1 MSGPAPLRPATEP
14 FRLLFVC
21 TGNTC
26 RSPMAEA
33 MARRGIERRGWAH
46 VEVRSAGVATV
57 DGEPASEGARRAAAR
72 HGLDLTGHRTAV
84 LRPDHLARADLVL
97 AMSPGHLARIADGG
111 AAAKAA
117 LLSAFA
123 ADAGPSGAARAV
135 PDPFGGSDADYE
147 DTFTLLEELVERVLD
162 RLAPLVAP

>member
-1 MSGPAPLRPATEP
+1 MDAERPLTEP

-33 MARRGIERRGWAH
+33 IARRMLAERGWGN

-57 DGEPASEGARRAAAR
+57 NGGPASEGAERAAWR
-72 HGLDLTGHRTAV
+72 HGLDLSGHRSSV
-84 LRPDHLARADLVL
+84 LTPEHLAWADLVL
-97 AMSPGHLARIADGG
+97 TMSPGHLARVADAGG
-111 AAAKAA
+111 AGKAA
-117 LLSAFA
+117 LLTAFA
-123 ADAGPSGAARAV
+123 AGGGSAEPPSAV
-135 PDPFGGSDADYE
+135 PDPFGDSDAEYE
-147 DTFTLLEELVERVLD
+147 ATFTLLEELVEQALH

>member
-1 MSGPAPLRPATEP
+1 MSGPAPLPPATEP

-33 MARRGIERRGWAH
+33 IARRAIERRGWSH

-57 DGEPASEGARRAAAR
+57 NGGSASEGAQRAAAR
-72 HGLDLTGHRTAV
+72 HGLDLSGHRTVV
-84 LRPDHLARADLVL
+84 LGPDHLARADLVL

-117 LLSAFA
+117 LVTAFA
-123 ADAGPSGAARAV
+123 AGTGPSEPARAV